1 VDQAIRLWDMGI
13 SLDADGRNLGIPVGL
28 MVRGRKSVNGD
39 DLGAGVFWLGQRLRV
54 GLEMRAFVD
63 GGELNAS
70 WPDAE
75 WNVRVDWLGAER

>member
-1 VDQAIRLWDMGI
+1 
-13 SLDADGRNLGIPVGL
+13 
-28 MVRGRKSVNGD
+28 MVRGRTAASGD

-54 GLEMRAFVD
+54 GLELRAFVNN
-63 GGELNAS
+63 GELSAS